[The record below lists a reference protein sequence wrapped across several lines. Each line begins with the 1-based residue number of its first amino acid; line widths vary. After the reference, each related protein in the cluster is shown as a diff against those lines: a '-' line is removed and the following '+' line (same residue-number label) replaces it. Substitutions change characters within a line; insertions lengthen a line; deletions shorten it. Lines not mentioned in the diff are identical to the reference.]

1 MHHADGFTTI
11 LQSALDALTTP
22 ERLTVSQWADQHRIL
37 PTSGSSEPGQW
48 RTRRTPYLQEIM
60 DCLSAQHPARRI
72 IFMKSAQTGATEAL
86 LNAVGHFI
94 ASERAPLLIVQP
106 SHEMA
111 ERFSKQRLAPMIGD
125 SPQLA
130 ALINPAR
137 QRDSGNTIFS
147 KEWPGG
153 ICILAGANSPAS
165 LRSMPAKFV
174 FCDEV
179 DGYPGDLAGEGDP
192 VSLAEAR
199 STAFPGRKLLMISTP
214 TVNSLSRIQKEYEA
228 SDQRRYWVAC
238 PECSEYQILEWEH
251 LTWPP
256 GKPEQAA
263 YACVHC
269 GSLISERHKAGM
281 LRKGQ
286 WRAQYPER
294 SIIGFH
300 LNALYSAPGLGLNW
314 RELAAQWEA
323 AQDDP
328 DRQRAFINLRLG
340 LATAD
345 PDEQLDEA
353 ELQHR
358 AEDYLVRQLPEGA
371 LFITAGVDV
380 QKDRLAI
387 VTLGHGRNGHVWV
400 LDWVELRGDPTK
412 LQLWIDLDQYIEQPF
427 ESNQR
432 SLKISALAID
442 TGYLPD
448 DCFNFIRQRKGRAI
462 ACKGSS
468 FRGKPIIASKPSK
481 VDFTPHGRLSKQ
493 GAELWFIGGDSGKQ
507 WLFTRLAKDREAN
520 AEDRLIH
527 FPKNL
532 DSSFYSQ
539 LTAEVYDKR
548 HNRWSKIRPRN
559 EALDCTIYAI
569 AAAFQ
574 PKWRIHLWTETQWAK
589 VESQTAKVESQTIK
603 AAPDLSK
610 ETAPDSIPE
619 TAPKP
624 PAAHITLAPP
634 KSAIPQKAR
643 PVRFQ
648 MHREWAL

>member
-1 MHHADGFTTI
+1 MDAHHADGFSI
-11 LQSALDALTTP
+11 LLQSALDALTLP
-22 ERLTVSQWADQHRIL
+22 PRLTVSEWSDEHRIL
-37 PTSGSSEPGQW
+37 PTAGSSEPGPW
-48 RTRRTPYLQEIM
+48 RTRRTPYLREIM
-60 DCLSAQHPARRI
+60 DTLSSDHPARRI
-72 IFMKSAQTGATEAL
+72 VFMKAAQLGASEAL
-86 LNAVGHFI
+86 LNATGAFI
-94 ASERAPLLIVQP
+94 GTERAPLLIVQP

-111 ERFSKQRLAPMIGD
+111 ERFSKQRLAPMIED
-125 SPQLA
+125 SPQLRH
-130 ALINPAR
+130 LIRPAR
-137 QRDSGNTIFS
+137 MRDSGNTLFS
-147 KEWPGG
+147 KSWPGG

-228 SDQRRYWVAC
+228 SDQRRYWVPC
-238 PECSEYQILEWEH
+238 PECSEYQTLDWEH

-269 GSLISERHKAGM
+269 GCLISERHKAGM

-286 WRAQYPER
+286 WRATYPDREV
-294 SIIGFH
+294 IGFH
-300 LNALYSAPGLGLNW
+300 LSALYSAPGLGLTW
-314 RELAAQWEA
+314 KELAAQWEA
-323 AQDDP
+323 AQNDP

-358 AEDYLVRQLPEGA
+358 AEDWQIRELTDGV
-371 LFITAGVDV
+371 LFITSGVDV

-400 LDWVELRGDPTK
+400 LDWLELRGDPTK
-412 LQLWIDLDQYIEQPF
+412 LPLWQELDNYLEQSL
-427 ESNQR
+427 SNPQR
-432 SLKISALAID
+432 TLRITAMAID

-448 DCFNFIRQRKGRAI
+448 DVFNYVRQRKGRVI
-462 ACKGSS
+462 GCKGSS
-468 FRGKPIIASKPSK
+468 FKGKPIIASKPSK
-481 VDFTPHGRLSKQ
+481 IDFTPRGKLSRL
-493 GAELWFIGGDSGKQ
+493 GAELWFIGSDSGKQ
-507 WLFTRLAKDREAN
+507 WLFTRLAKDREAPDD
-520 AEDRLIH
+520 ERLFH

-559 EALDCTIYAI
+559 EALDCFILAM

-574 PKWRIHLWTETQWAK
+574 PKWRIHLWQENHWEK
-589 VESQTAKVESQTIK
+589 VEKQSATITP
-603 AAPDLSK
+603 AAQSSEPPKTKPHIALDPPI
-610 ETAPDSIPE
+610 TAPPPPPPRPAPRPPS
-619 TAPKP
+619 TA
-624 PAAHITLAPP
+624 
-634 KSAIPQKAR
+634 
-643 PVRFQ
+643 
-648 MHREWAL
+648 WAL